1 MIESD
6 DRARQDDRAEK
17 GSPADS
23 SEKDS
28 AKRKTRDWKAVI
40 EEEEAKLRA
49 RAEEDDDPLGPG
61 PETALYLQ

>member
-6 DRARQDDRAEK
+6 DRARQDDQAEK
-17 GSPADS
+17 GSPVDS